1 MNLQIGLAFAA
12 GLLSFLSPCTL
23 PLYPA
28 YISRLTGLS
37 YKEIADPGKSRQI
50 RNRIMAH
57 TAVFIA
63 GISLIYFMLG
73 FSATLFGQ
81 WLIDYRKWIRI
92 GSGILFMVMGFI
104 LVGLL
109 RLRWFV
115 QDRRAMNV
123 ERPVGS
129 YLGSFILGLGFAAG
143 WTPCIGPMLG
153 SIIGMAAADPANGL
167 LYMFV
172 YVLGFSLPF
181 FIFAYFFTA
190 FKRIHAYSA
199 VLMKFGGVVLIGIGI
214 LLVTNKLA
222 VLSAYLNNLFDF
234 TGIL

>member
-37 YKEIADPGKSRQI
+37 YKEIADPSKSRQV
-50 RNRIMAH
+50 RNRIIAH
-57 TAVFIA
+57 TAVFIL

-81 WLIDYRKWIRI
+81 WLIDYREWIRI
-92 GSGILFMVMGFI
+92 GSGILFIVMGFI
-104 LVGLL
+104 LVGIL
-109 RLRWFV
+109 RLRWFI
-115 QDRRAMNV
+115 QDRRAMNI

-129 YLGSFILGLGFAAG
+129 YLGSFLLG
-143 WTPCIGPMLG
+143 
-153 SIIGMAAADPANGL
+153 
-167 LYMFV
+167 
-172 YVLGFSLPF
+172 

-190 FKRIHAYSA
+190 CHARSYTLRSA
-199 VLMKFGGVVLIGIGI
+199 IPFVRK
-214 LLVTNKLA
+214 
-222 VLSAYLNNLFDF
+222 YQ
-234 TGIL
+234 